1 MVESIHQAVARVCAC
16 GLPAEDDEPWCAQC
30 LTEAEMDA
38 LEREGD
44 DWTARC
50 AA

>member
-1 MVESIHQAVARVCAC
+1 MVESIHQMAHACAC
-16 GLPAEDDEPWCAQC
+16 GLPAEEDELRCAQC

-38 LEREGD
+38 LERDAE
-44 DWTARC
+44 DWYARY